1 MIEVSRDIRGRI
13 FELGVIDDKH
23 VNILVTK
30 KGGLRG
36 GHYHGYDEEFFVVF
50 GEVLWNTRL
59 PEGITDSK
67 RDFQMDP
74 FTIGQVIKSDPGV
87 PHMLLALTDCV
98 VVEFRPA
105 GTEFR
110 AKDYEPMRALIRAQ
124 LAKASL

>member
-1 MIEVSRDIRGRI
+1 M
-13 FELGVIDDKH
+13 
-23 VNILVTK
+23 
-30 KGGLRG
+30 
-36 GHYHGYDEEFFVVF
+36 
-50 GEVLWNTRL
+50 TRA
-59 PEGITDSK
+59 
-67 RDFQMDP
+67 
-74 FTIGQVIKSDPGV
+74 TIGQSVRSQPGI